1 MKTTLESIFRSVG
14 MDLGVN
20 HLRLQRLIALESGP
34 LTEEKK
40 QELSRLCR
48 LFQVANSSL
57 VRLRLELTE
66 EEKAIFL

>member
-1 MKTTLESIFRSVG
+1 MKTTLESIFLSVG
-14 MDLGVN
+14 IDLGVN
-20 HLRLQRLIALESGP
+20 HLRLQRVITSEAGV

-57 VRLRLELTE
+57 VRLRSELTE